1 MKFFV
6 ARLTYRDGEHSPPWS
21 LFAEDM
27 SAAIVQMKVDP
38 DSDVVEIT
46 IRERPLTEVTFFR
59 DDPVEKTGV
68 EQHPGMI
75 WFPSK

>member
-1 MKFFV
+1 
-6 ARLTYRDGEHSPPWS
+6 
-21 LFAEDM
+21 
-27 SAAIVQMKVDP
+27 MKVDP

-59 DDPVEKTGV
+59 DDPVEKAGV